1 MLLVLKLIV
10 LLLFESGVFL
20 YSARTSCRGTMVER
34 MAKEVSILVMV
45 SRSILR
51 WRTAG
56 AARQSTLP
64 QIQVFKACLMSS
76 KGWRWVSDTGLRALS
91 GVGVTGEGHI
101 VLRANH

>member
-1 MLLVLKLIV
+1 M
-10 LLLFESGVFL
+10 
-20 YSARTSCRGTMVER
+20 ER
-34 MAKEVSILVMV
+34 MEKEVSILVMV

-51 WRTAG
+51 WRTDG

-91 GVGVTGEGHI
+91 EVGVTGEGHR